1 MNALA
6 FATLVQINL
15 PLDPFGVNQLAGNR
29 LRRPESLSLPTC
41 RGASSIVNPEPMDWV
56 AAYCTSEAMSLIPAV
71 SLSREVRGVAN
82 YCHLP
87 PEPTAATSSHIFD
100 PAVVA
105 NDITG
110 RLPSE
115 YGCTS

>member
-56 AAYCTSEAMSLIPAV
+56 AAYCTFEAMSLNPAV
-71 SLSREVRGVAN
+71 SLSREVLTIVIFLRN
-82 YCHLP
+82 QRQPLR
-87 PEPTAATSSHIFD
+87 ATYLIQ
-100 PAVVA
+100 
-105 NDITG
+105 
-110 RLPSE
+110 RLWPMI
-115 YGCTS
+115 